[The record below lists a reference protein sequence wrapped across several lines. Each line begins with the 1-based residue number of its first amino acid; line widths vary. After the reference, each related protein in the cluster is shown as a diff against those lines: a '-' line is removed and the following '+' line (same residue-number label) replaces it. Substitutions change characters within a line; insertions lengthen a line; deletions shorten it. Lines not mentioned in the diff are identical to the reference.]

1 MDIFFTL
8 LFIIGVLAL
17 MFGTSMFVV
26 RLICLVWNTL
36 FFTMVGFSLPFWG
49 VTLLIFI
56 FFLFLKPTSSD

>member
-8 LFIIGVLAL
+8 LLIIGVLAL
-17 MFGTSMFVV
+17 MFGTSMFVAW
-26 RLICLVWNTL
+26 LICLVWNIF